1 MEMTPTK
8 SQVHALAASLLKGI
22 SSDVPSTCELAAWF
36 QPAPVNAIIM
46 LYFKKLKQVQV
57 GSVKKKKK
65 KATIT
70 ISLHFLGLIINE
82 IISLTSNFV
91 MSLSIYPDLKFRN
104 VTSNLHHSNCNLSLF
119 CTL

>member
-65 KATIT
+65 RLPLQFLS
-70 ISLHFLGLIINE
+70 ISWA
-82 IISLTSNFV
+82 
-91 MSLSIYPDLKFRN
+91 SLSMK
-104 VTSNLHHSNCNLSLF
+104 
-119 CTL
+119 